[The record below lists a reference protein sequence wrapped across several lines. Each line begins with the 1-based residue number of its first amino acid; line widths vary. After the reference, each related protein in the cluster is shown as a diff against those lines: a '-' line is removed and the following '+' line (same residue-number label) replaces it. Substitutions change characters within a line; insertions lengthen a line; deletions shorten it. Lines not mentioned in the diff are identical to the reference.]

1 MLVVVTA
8 LPVDYED
15 LGYGVHLLDSPASN
29 TIDAGLY
36 LDTGIFTRYPDD
48 KSLLEYKP
56 PTAGERAI
64 AISREKRDAHENE
77 NLNENGDALDVN
89 KNLFASLFEF
99 TRPQRKAD
107 SNEGAQTIQLHGL
120 VSAVES
126 TLLNSAKD
134 INAAKVKAD
143 SASAATSTSTTT
155 TTTTAPSSDA
165 DKTTEKRIVRA
176 IEVPNNAKTEETDE
190 DTDKD
195 IKFDVDVVRD
205 EPGRPH
211 DLSLLSPITFNT
223 PSEPND
229 ESTTAAATSTTTETS
244 IHHTNITIVKTSN
257 TTHVIPTDGAVH
269 IQHQHIQHS
278 IFHSN
283 LAFLPTISP
292 QQINTPTT
300 TPTSAEEKTQT
311 PCQNSSNESSSDESS
326 SEDSSEENKKTITKC
341 TKKSTNT
348 TEDTK
353 SAEASTPIDEQNSKA
368 IKEDLKLLK
377 KAQKL
382 KEKIAEVEADPVIL
396 SQGI

>member
-1 MLVVVTA
+1 M
-8 LPVDYED
+8 DYED

-64 AISREKRDAHENE
+64 AISREKRDADENE
-77 NLNENGDALDVN
+77 NLYENEGALDVN

-107 SNEGAQTIQLHGL
+107 SNESAQTIQLHGL

-126 TLLNSAKD
+126 TLLNSAND

-143 SASAATSTSTTT
+143 SASAATSTSTT

-195 IKFDVDVVRD
+195 IKFDVDVVRA
-205 EPGRPH
+205 EPGRPQ
-211 DLSLLSPITFNT
+211 DFSLLSPITFNT

-229 ESTTAAATSTTTETS
+229 ESTTATATSTTTETS
-244 IHHTNITIVKTSN
+244 STIDPIHHSNITIVKTSN

-300 TPTSAEEKTQT
+300 APTSAEEKTQT
-311 PCQNSSNESSSDESS
+311 SCQNSSNESGSDESS

-341 TKKSTNT
+341 TKESTNT
-348 TEDTK
+348 TEDPK